1 MQKLQ
6 SFIEC
11 LMRALVFGWG
21 SALRGG
27 RGGGEG
33 GSIAAFRGI
42 FASAGEIFM
51 SGAGTL
57 GNGSMI
63 L

>member
-11 LMRALVFGWG
+11 LIRALGV
-21 SALRGG
+21 ANC
-27 RGGGEG
+27 GGEG
-33 GSIAAFRGI
+33 GSVAALRGI

-51 SGAGTL
+51 SGAGAL